1 MTDQSIINFYSVSDE
16 YGEFS
21 NFAAYSIKLKG
32 KRWPTS
38 EHYFQGQKFQ
48 DAGHREE
55 VRRAKTPMLAARIGR
70 DRKKKLR
77 RDWESIKD
85 NVMREAVMAKF
96 TQHDAVRELLL
107 ATGQAKIVEH
117 TANDAYWGDGGDGSG
132 QNMLGRILMEVRA
145 KLRERVTK
153 VVGGES
159 LEEQA

>member
-1 MTDQSIINFYSVSDE
+1 MSQQNVINFYSVSDE

-48 DAGHREE
+48 DAGHREA
-55 VRRAKTPMLAARIGR
+55 VRKAKTPMIAARLGR

-96 TQHDAVRELLL
+96 TQHDDLREVLL
-107 ATGQAKIVEH
+107 ATGEAKLVEN
-117 TANDAYWGDGGDGSG
+117 TTNDAYWGDGGDGSG
-132 QNMLGRILMEVRA
+132 KNMLGRILMEVRD
-145 KLRERVTK
+145 KLRKQRLEK
-153 VVGGES
+153 HKSEES
-159 LEEQA
+159 A